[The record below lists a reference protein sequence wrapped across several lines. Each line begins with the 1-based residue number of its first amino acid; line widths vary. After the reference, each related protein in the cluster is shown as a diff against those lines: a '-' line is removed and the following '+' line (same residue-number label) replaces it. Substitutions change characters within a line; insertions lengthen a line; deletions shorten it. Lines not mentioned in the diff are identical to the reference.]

1 MRKAIFLVIIS
12 LALQGFSQDLNNG
25 IYLSNECNIYTWEDG
40 KIVKGTKMDDGQT
53 YIHVTD
59 LGFRVFMGPGQTGET
74 FPSIY
79 MGKDSDGYDIW
90 GTYPDDRTEYRNN
103 TLIMFYNFDVE
114 QGYYTK
120 SMELSG
126 MNYLR
131 ENPNLE
137 YEE

>member
-12 LALQGFSQDLNNG
+12 LALQGFSQDLTNG
-25 IYLSNECNIYTWEDG
+25 IYSSDECNVYTWKDG
-40 KIVKGTKMDDGQT
+40 EITEGVSLDDDVT

-59 LGFRVFMGPGQTGET
+59 LGFRIFMGPGQTGET

-79 MGKDSDGYDIW
+79 MGKDVDGYEVW

-103 TLIMFYNFDVE
+103 TLIMFYNFDRE

-120 SMELSG
+120 SMEFTG
-126 MNYLR
+126 MEYLR
-131 ENPNLE
+131 NNPDLQ